1 MAIIIVIL
9 IIAIIII
16 YCRKKYKQNFFS
28 SLVRDEEKNAED
40 LTGTWFL
47 VAGEENQK
55 QKDCYMTLNK
65 DGTFFASVQASKE
78 GKDAITMKGTY
89 IVNKD
94 NNQSIMQSNAKNPE
108 NYLWYQ
114 VVVNITERNSNDI
127 DSKLAYGIGINK
139 NNTKEMLQCALNA
152 EEVCRWNNIPF

>member
-9 IIAIIII
+9 IIAIVI
-16 YCRKKYKQNFFS
+16 YFIKKPKQNFFS
-28 SLVRDEEKNAED
+28 SLVRDEEKSAED

-47 VAGEENQK
+47 VAGEENQR
-55 QKDCYMTLNK
+55 QKDCYMTLDK
-65 DGTFFASVQASKE
+65 DGTFFASVLDPEEVNS
-78 GKDAITMKGTY
+78 AITMKGTY
-89 IVNKD
+89 IVNND
-94 NNQSIMQSNAKNPE
+94 NNQSIMQNNVKNPE

-114 VVVNITERNSNDI
+114 VVVDITETNSKGI
-127 DSKLAYGIGINK
+127 ASKLAYGIGINK

>member
-1 MAIIIVIL
+1 MVIIIIIL
-9 IIAIIII
+9 IIATII
-16 YCRKKYKQNFFS
+16 YCSKKDKQNFFS
-28 SLVRDEEKNAED
+28 SLVRDEEKTAED

-47 VAGEENQK
+47 VAGKENQK

-65 DGTFFASVQASKE
+65 DGTFFASLLDPEEAKSV
-78 GKDAITMKGTY
+78 ITMKGIY
-89 IVNKD
+89 IVIKD
-94 NNQSIMQSNAKNPE
+94 NNQSIMQNKAKNPE

-114 VVVNITERNSNDI
+114 VVVDITETKLKDT

-139 NNTKEMLQCALNA
+139 NNTKEMLQCALNV